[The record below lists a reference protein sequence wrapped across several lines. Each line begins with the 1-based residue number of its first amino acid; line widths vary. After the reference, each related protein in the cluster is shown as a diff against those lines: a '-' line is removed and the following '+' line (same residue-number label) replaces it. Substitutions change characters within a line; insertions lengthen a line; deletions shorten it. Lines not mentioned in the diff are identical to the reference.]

1 LVVLNIIKHRPETP
15 PDVEDKLMKS
25 LPTPMTSKSIRRV
38 QKAYRAN
45 PTKETI
51 SLILWS
57 QERLAA
63 QHEIDQ
69 HIQKGLFETIKTEK
83 QRRQRGK
90 RLNLI
95 GEENNGA
102 QIFAPS
108 QVHAAL
114 EYAAAK
120 EARTTAEKAE
130 KVAKKVQAAENKQKK
145 AEAQEK
151 ALQRQKEREAKAEVK
166 AKEKAERDARKNQ
179 SKMQKKNGK
188 KSLIIVLL
196 LQNTAGSL
204 VKAVMP
210 VEHVEIVA
218 EEEGSQITSTTGR
231 KIKLPQRFRSQ

>member
-1 LVVLNIIKHRPETP
+1 
-15 PDVEDKLMKS
+15 
-25 LPTPMTSKSIRRV
+25 
-38 QKAYRAN
+38 
-45 PTKETI
+45 
-51 SLILWS
+51 
-57 QERLAA
+57 
-63 QHEIDQ
+63 
-69 HIQKGLFETIKTEK
+69 LFETIKTEK
-83 QRRQRGK
+83 QQRQRGK

-120 EARTTAEKAE
+120 EAKATVEKAE

-145 AEAQEK
+145 KAEAREK
-151 ALQRQKEREAKAEVK
+151 ALRRQKEREAKVEAK
-166 AKEKAERDARKNQ
+166 TKEKAEKNARKKQ
-179 SKMQKKNGK
+179 SKMQKENGK

-210 VEHVEIVA
+210 VEEHVEIVA

>member
-1 LVVLNIIKHRPETP
+1 MVVLDIIKHRPETP
-15 PDVEDKLMKS
+15 PDIEDKLMES
-25 LPTPMTSKSIRRV
+25 FPTPMTSKSIRRV

-51 SLILWS
+51 SLILRS

-120 EARTTAEKAE
+120 ETRTIAEKAE

-145 AEAQEK
+145 KAEAQEK
-151 ALQRQKEREAKAEVK
+151 AFECQKEREAKADVGLH
-166 AKEKAERDARKNQ
+166 RVPCVTRCDRGCL
-179 SKMQKKNGK
+179 MF
-188 KSLIIVLL
+188 
-196 LQNTAGSL
+196 
-204 VKAVMP
+204 
-210 VEHVEIVA
+210 
-218 EEEGSQITSTTGR
+218 TG
-231 KIKLPQRFRSQ
+231 LY